1 MSDVC
6 APLRYAVIGTGAI
19 GGYYGAKLQQAG
31 CEVHFLLRSD
41 YEWVKTHGLSIDS
54 IDGNFVL
61 PSIRAYCDPA
71 QMPPIDVAIVALKTT
86 HNAQLLK
93 LLPPI
98 KPNGAV
104 LSFQNGWEVEAAIAH
119 QLKTIQ
125 PETIQLKTTTD
136 STPTIL
142 GGLCFICA
150 NKDGPGHI
158 HHLDYGRILL
168 GAHTDD
174 YHICAPTPLMLQIAD
189 DFTRAQVA
197 IEMTDDLPMARWQ
210 KLVWNV
216 PYNGLSVVLNATTEA
231 MMKDQAVLMLI
242 TALMNEVVA
251 IANAWGQQ
259 HPSNTPA
266 RTQRSL
272 PQGLIEQMLS
282 NTEKMAPYRTSMK
295 IDYDEGR
302 SLELETILG
311 NPIRTA
317 QALGIA
323 APTMKMLYQQ
333 LSFLNAINTA
343 QSTNSHQ

>member
-19 GGYYGAKLQQAG
+19 GGYYGARLQQAG

-41 YEWVKTHGLSIDS
+41 YEWVQAHGLSVES
-54 IDGNFVL
+54 IDGDFVL
-61 PSIRAYCDPA
+61 PSVRAYCDPT

-93 LLPPI
+93 LLPPM
-98 KPNGAV
+98 KPAGAI
-104 LSFQNGWEVEAAIAH
+104 LSFQNGWDVEAAIA
-119 QLKTIQ
+119 Q
-125 PETIQLKTTTD
+125 QLKTTTD
-136 STPTIL
+136 SALTVL

-150 NKDGPGHI
+150 NKDSPGHI
-158 HHLDYGRILL
+158 RHLDYGRVLL
-168 GAHTDD
+168 GAHADD
-174 YHICAPTPLMLQIAD
+174 YRLCPPTPLMLQIAD

-231 MMKDQAVLMLI
+231 MMKDDAVRSLINTLMS
-242 TALMNEVVA
+242 EVVTVA
-251 IANAWGQQ
+251 DAWGQQ
-259 HPSNTPA
+259 HSSNTQTSLQTKA
-266 RTQRSL
+266 KRAL
-272 PQGLIEQMLS
+272 PQGLIEQMLL

-311 NPIRTA
+311 NPMRTA
-317 QALGIA
+317 QALDIA
-323 APTMKMLYQQ
+323 APIMKALYQQ
-333 LSFLNAINTA
+333 LSFLNAVNTKQSINP
-343 QSTNSHQ
+343 HP